1 MTTVTEPARHDEM
14 VRREVEE
21 FLYLEAQLL
30 DEQRYDAWLE
40 LWAPGELSYWLPM
53 RHGETDRSRLSIICD
68 DRGMLEKRIE
78 RLLDD
83 WVLIQ
88 EPRSR
93 MNRIVGN
100 IRMVSTGVPLEVR
113 SVVSLVEFRRN
124 QYIPWSATQLH
135 RFERIDGGLRLR
147 EKRVDLINADAEIRA
162 VAFLF

>member
-1 MTTVTEPARHDEM
+1 MTAPASRTAAVPTSAAEIQ
-14 VRREVEE
+14 E
-21 FLYLEAQLL
+21 FLYLEASLL

-40 LWAPGELSYWLPM
+40 LWAPGELNYWLPM
-53 RHGETDRSRLSIICD
+53 RPEEKDRSRLSIICD

-100 IRMVSTGVPLEVR
+100 ISSTSTDDVVEVR
-113 SVVSLVEFRRN
+113 SVISLVEFRRR
-124 QYIPWSATQLH
+124 QYIPWSAKQHHVLV
-135 RFERIDGGLRLR
+135 RIGGALRIC

>member
-1 MTTVTEPARHDEM
+1 MTTATEQAMPGEM

-30 DEQRYDAWLE
+30 DDQRYDAWLE
-40 LWAPGELSYWLPM
+40 LWAPGELNYWLPM

-113 SVVSLVEFRRN
+113 SVVSLVEFRRS

-135 RFERIDGGLRLR
+135 RFERIEGRLRLR